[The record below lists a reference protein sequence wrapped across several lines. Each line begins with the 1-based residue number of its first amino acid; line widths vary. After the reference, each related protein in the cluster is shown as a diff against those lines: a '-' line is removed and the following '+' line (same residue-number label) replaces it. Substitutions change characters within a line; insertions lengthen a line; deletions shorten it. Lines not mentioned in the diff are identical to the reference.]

1 MAIDSYSYGTEAGC
15 EQKAGWVVPDRDFD
29 SASVP
34 SDTEVHNIID
44 TVAAEIHI
52 ALAEAGYPIQ
62 TKADVTTNAPRAVK
76 WLEQLNELGAAADII
91 QNFGIAGDPEDN
103 SRPSG
108 YWRKR
113 FEDGLKR
120 IRGGALD
127 HLGLSRVR
135 DLSEYLVGTS
145 YKDTDGNVKKPF
157 FKRGMFDAPGA
168 FPLTKEDS

>member
-1 MAIDSYSYGTEAGC
+1 MTIDSYSYGTEAGC

-29 SASVP
+29 ATSVP

-44 TVAAEIHI
+44 TVASEIHQ

-62 TKADVTTNAPRAVK
+62 TKSDVTTNAPRAVK

-103 SRPSG
+103 SRPAG

-120 IRGGALD
+120 IRGGALS
-127 HLGLSRVR
+127 HLGLSRDR
-135 DLSEYLVGTS
+135 DLSAYLVGTS
-145 YKDTDGNVKKPF
+145 YKNTDGDIKKPF
-157 FKRGMFDAPGA
+157 FKRGQFNAPGSTA
-168 FPLTKEDS
+168 LTED